1 MKTSILTRNAV
12 SAETVNLISRLVGL
26 VPWPLRRR
34 AMADVTM
41 SLLDGRP
48 RVAESVF
55 GWGRSAV
62 TLGINELR
70 TGISCVNDLSA
81 RRKPKAEE
89 KDSQL
94 IADIREI
101 IEPQTQADPQLRTA
115 LGYTNMTAQAV
126 YDALKEKGRSRETL
140 PTVRTIS
147 NILNRLGYRLR
158 TVGKTKVEK
167 KRQIPTRYSKTSG
180 K

>member
-1 MKTSILTRNAV
+1 
-12 SAETVNLISRLVGL
+12 
-26 VPWPLRRR
+26 
-34 AMADVTM
+34 MADVTM

-48 RVAESVF
+48 RVAEAVF
-55 GWGRSAV
+55 GWARSAV
-62 TLGINELR
+62 ILGINELR
-70 TGISCVNDLSA
+70 TGITCVNDLSA

-101 IEPQTQADPQLRTA
+101 IEPQTRADPQLRTA

-126 YDALKEKGRSRETL
+126 YDALKEKGRETL

-147 NILNRLGYRLR
+147 NILNRLGFRLR

-167 KRQIPTRYSKTSG
+167 NAIGT
-180 K
+180 